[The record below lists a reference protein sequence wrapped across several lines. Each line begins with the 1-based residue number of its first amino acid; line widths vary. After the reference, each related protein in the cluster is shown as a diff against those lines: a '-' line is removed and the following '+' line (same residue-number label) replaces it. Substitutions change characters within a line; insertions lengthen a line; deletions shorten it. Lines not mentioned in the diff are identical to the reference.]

1 MISLFVTTGDGE
13 MIETGTIGRE
23 GAAGLQRGF
32 GEYKS
37 YGLTTIQI
45 AGDFATIAATR
56 FEQAVSNSAPIRDLA
71 FHYTAALW
79 AEAQQIAACNAAHS
93 GSARLCRRL
102 LQVADCIGSDH
113 IPARS
118 VTVVRRT
125 PIMVARYSCVSALE
139 LQELG
144 TIQCKR
150 REITILDRSA
160 LEVPSQRALP
170 ALQTEGA
177 PRRTRVG
184 ENDVRR
190 MEAVG
195 CRILLSGSFPYNS
208 VDIYDSCSL
217 SAFRSSTVTLAMI
230 AALHRRVWSTGSPL
244 SDVPAWRCWRRCA
257 ALRLWS

>member
-1 MISLFVTTGDGE
+1 MREAAPHPPTPAARIPDVTAELLTITRPSNRLLSALPSKALELLQQDMRQVSLQRGTVCFEAGQLIDRVYFPLTGMISLFVTTGDGE

-45 AGDFATIAATR
+45 AGDFETIAATR

-113 IPARS
+113 IPLTHEYLA
-118 VTVVRRT
+118 TMIGVRRT
-125 PIMVARYSCVSALE
+125 TVTLLALE

-144 TIQCKR
+144 AIKCSR
-150 REITILDRSA
+150 RKIVILDRRA
-160 LEVPSQRALP
+160 LETRACECYKAMAQHNL
-170 ALQTEGA
+170 
-177 PRRTRVG
+177 
-184 ENDVRR
+184 
-190 MEAVG
+190 
-195 CRILLSGSFPYNS
+195 
-208 VDIYDSCSL
+208 
-217 SAFRSSTVTLAMI
+217 TLK
-230 AALHRRVWSTGSPL
+230 TGL
-244 SDVPAWRCWRRCA
+244 TF
-257 ALRLWS
+257 

>member
-1 MISLFVTTGDGE
+1 MLKLTRQGNRLLGALPSKALELLQQDMRQVSLKRGTVCFEAGQLIDRVYFPLTGMISLFVTTGDGE

-45 AGDFATIAATR
+45 AGDFETIAATR

-125 PIMVARYSCVSALE
+125 PIMVARYSCVS
-139 LQELG
+139 G
-144 TIQCKR
+144 
-150 REITILDRSA
+150 
-160 LEVPSQRALP
+160 
-170 ALQTEGA
+170 
-177 PRRTRVG
+177 
-184 ENDVRR
+184 
-190 MEAVG
+190 M
-195 CRILLSGSFPYNS
+195 
-208 VDIYDSCSL
+208 
-217 SAFRSSTVTLAMI
+217 
-230 AALHRRVWSTGSPL
+230 
-244 SDVPAWRCWRRCA
+244 
-257 ALRLWS
+257 